1 MGKKQTRTI
10 SKMFAPK
17 IHTIQLKTSDKFKV
31 SALQTHQVMTRFGLE
46 FEGCL
51 LVLLSNHSVN
61 EMLCFLWE
69 TLASLLKRTASG
81 EVLCAVSSQTE
92 LADDA
97 LK

>member
-1 MGKKQTRTI
+1 
-10 SKMFAPK
+10 
-17 IHTIQLKTSDKFKV
+17 
-31 SALQTHQVMTRFGLE
+31 MTRFGLE

-92 LADDA
+92 LADNA
-97 LK
+97 LKQWPDIVWHCC